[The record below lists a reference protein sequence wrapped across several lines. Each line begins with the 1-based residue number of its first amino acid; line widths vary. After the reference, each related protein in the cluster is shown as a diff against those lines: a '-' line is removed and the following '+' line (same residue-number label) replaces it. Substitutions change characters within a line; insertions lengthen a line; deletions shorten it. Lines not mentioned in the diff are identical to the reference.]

1 MELLTM
7 ELEKSIP
14 ALYAQEMIKEK
25 RAYVKYFTPD
35 SYWTWYVMEY
45 DPLNKI
51 FFGLVEGFVK
61 EFGYFTL
68 EELLTLRGPMGL
80 AIERDLY
87 FEPKPIKDLS

>member
-25 RAYVKYFTPD
+25 IVYVKYFTPD

-87 FEPKPIKDLS
+87 FEPKPIKELS